1 MTAGT
6 EPRIRALWG
15 RMVLVFVLFTGL
27 TMVFA
32 VIYLGATGA
41 LDAAANGRGAPDAAA
56 SEINRILGEPRVR
69 AGYLAG
75 QALMT
80 LLTVAVMTVG
90 IDRRPLGSLGIGGR
104 PGRRAGSVGWGFMLG
119 VVLAAVTVLFIS
131 AAGRRHLKPE
141 LFGEAGWTWAAVSA
155 AVLVLVSF
163 AEEWLFRGYLWVN
176 LREELTAGRAIL
188 LTALVFAFFHST
200 NPGAGF
206 LPWVNLVLVGIV
218 IGQLREI
225 SGGLQVPFGL
235 HAGWNLTVGMILGA
249 QLSGFSMPS
258 LLRVSFGDLS
268 PVLAGGQF
276 GPEASL
282 VVTVLFGGVA
292 VLLGRRLSPGTREP
306 GLP

>member
-1 MTAGT
+1 
-6 EPRIRALWG
+6 
-15 RMVLVFVLFTGL
+15 MVLALVLFAVL
-27 TMVFA
+27 TLLFA
-32 VIYLGATGA
+32 VVYLGATGA
-41 LDAAANGRGAPDAAA
+41 LDVAANAKVPPENAAAEFD
-56 SEINRILGEPRVR
+56 RILGAPRVR

-75 QALMT
+75 QAAMT
-80 LLTVAVMTVG
+80 LLTVVVMTVG

-104 PGRRAGSVGWGFMLG
+104 PGHRTGSVGWGLMLG

-131 AAGRRHLKPE
+131 AVGQRHLRPE
-141 LFGEAGWTWAAVSA
+141 LFGESGAVWAVVLAV
-155 AVLVLVSF
+155 VLVLVSF

-176 LREELTAGRAIL
+176 LREELSVERTVL
-188 LTALVFAFFHST
+188 LTALVFAFFHSN

-206 LPWVNLVLVGIV
+206 LPWLNLVLVGTV

-249 QLSGFSMPS
+249 QLSGFSLPS

-268 PVLAGGQF
+268 PVLAGGKF

-282 VVTVLFGGVA
+282 VVTVLFGA
-292 VLLGRRLSPGTREP
+292 MALYLGRRLRPKPAEP
-306 GLP
+306 EWP